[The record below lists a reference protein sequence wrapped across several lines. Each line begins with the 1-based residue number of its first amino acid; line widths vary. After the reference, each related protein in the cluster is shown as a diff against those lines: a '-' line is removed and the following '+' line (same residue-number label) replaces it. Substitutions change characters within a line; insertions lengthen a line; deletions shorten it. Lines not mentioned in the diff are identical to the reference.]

1 MKNGKLRVAL
11 VGVSFGAEIYTH
23 LSETPGR
30 RFFGVSRYE

>member
-11 VGVSFGAEIYTH
+11 VGVYTH

-30 RFFGVSRYE
+30 RFFGVSGYE